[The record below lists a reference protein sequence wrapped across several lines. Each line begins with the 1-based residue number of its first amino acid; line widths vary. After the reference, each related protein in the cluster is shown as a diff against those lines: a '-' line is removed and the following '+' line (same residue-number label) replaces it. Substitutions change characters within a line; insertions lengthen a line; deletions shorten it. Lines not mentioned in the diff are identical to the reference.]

1 MIINRSICNESVDS
15 SLIEGLSSKRIYL
28 SLLKSMVTTGIL
40 YQPYSFYL
48 GGSIY
53 SSVLCVIVAYLTLV
67 CMIWLSKANDQLGG
81 TYSDIAEYA
90 MGPAGAYLLDS
101 IIFIT
106 QFGPGMINIGFI
118 IGLILRSFS
127 IFNLSVSVFVISASL
142 LLVLIP
148 LCLIRSIQDQ
158 SWAHVI
164 ADVIIVS
171 SIMIIAIFS
180 LTQTSSVKTSV
191 INPTNMIYTLGTLVY
206 GFEGIPLILPIKQ
219 VMKNPKDFTESL
231 TFMISTITVIFISFS
246 AICCSAYGD
255 ETKVL
260 VILNLPNT
268 YWVAIILIMYS
279 VAVILTMPLVLNPV
293 FTVSEKHLKI
303 SEKKKTLNRILI
315 ILIIVVLGTLA
326 RDNLGFY
333 VSVIGGVFSSPLA
346 FIFPAFIHL
355 KLSDG
360 NREKKMAMAMIVTGV
375 FFGVA
380 AIFSTVYFSI

>member
-1 MIINRSICNESVDS
+1 MIINRSICNESFDP
-15 SLIEGLSSKRIYL
+15 SLIEGLSTKRIYL
-28 SLLKSMVTTGIL
+28 SLVKSMITTGIL

-53 SSVLCVIVAYLTLV
+53 SSVLCIVVAYLTLV

-90 MGPAGAYLLDS
+90 IGPAGAYLLDS

-106 QFGPGMINIGFI
+106 QFGPGIINIGFI
-118 IGLILRSFS
+118 LGLILRSLS
-127 IFNLSVSVFVISASL
+127 IFNLDVSVFIISVSL
-142 LLVLIP
+142 LFLLIP

-158 SWAHVI
+158 SWAHVV
-164 ADVIIVS
+164 ADIIIIS
-171 SIMIIAIFS
+171 SIVIIAIFS
-180 LTQTSSVKTSV
+180 LTQTTSVKTSI
-191 INPTNMIYTLGTLVY
+191 INPTNMFYTLGTLVY
-206 GFEGIPLILPIKQ
+206 GFEGIPLILPIKD
-219 VMKNPKDFTESL
+219 VMKYPKDFTKSL
-231 TFMISTITVIFISFS
+231 TFMISTITIIFISFS
-246 AICCSAYGD
+246 SICNSAYGD

-279 VAVILTMPLVLNPV
+279 VAVLLTMPLVLNPV
-293 FTVSEKHLKI
+293 FTI
-303 SEKKKTLNRILI
+303 SEKYLRLTEKKKNFSRILI

-326 RDNLGFY
+326 KDNLGFY

-346 FIFPAFIHL
+346 FIFPAIIHL
-355 KLSDG
+355 KLNEG
-360 NREKKMAMAMIVTGV
+360 KEEKTMAWAMIVTGV

-380 AIFSTVYFSI
+380 AIFSTVYFSV